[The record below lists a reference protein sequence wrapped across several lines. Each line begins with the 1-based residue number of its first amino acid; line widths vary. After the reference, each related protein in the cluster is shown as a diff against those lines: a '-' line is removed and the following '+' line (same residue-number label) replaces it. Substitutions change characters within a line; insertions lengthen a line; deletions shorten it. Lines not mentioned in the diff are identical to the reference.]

1 MAIAVAPAD
10 VSSHA
15 ADPRKLGLAAEL
27 KLQDWH
33 LEYDY
38 VEDFNLDE
46 IRIADW
52 AQVRDEA
59 SLSDR
64 ATLEEFRTQMREG
77 ATYPPITIMAPD
89 ILIDG
94 NHRYRAA
101 RSLRWPTFPAF
112 IAQFQTVDMAKAF
125 SGAMN
130 QLNGRRLSNEE
141 AYRDALVMFE
151 MGLSDE
157 AVARELGRS
166 RTTVRQMRGRK
177 EFQQRAETLGLQE
190 KAERIKQPQQAKMAA
205 ITHNP
210 VFARAVEIA
219 AETGG
224 KPKIIDELVHTAK
237 QAPSDSE
244 AIDALESLRSN
255 LAPAGPPPVRVTLP
269 SEVRTARMQLGGLL
283 KHETTPIKLLDQ
295 ATPEDR
301 AKSIDQ
307 WRRVRDLANA
317 VLGLYN
323 EQ

>member
-1 MAIAVAPAD
+1 MAIAVAPPNG
-10 VSSHA
+10 STHA
-15 ADPRKLGLAAEL
+15 ADPRKLGLATEL
-27 KLQDWH
+27 KLRDWH

-38 VEDFNLDE
+38 VEDFDLDE
-46 IRIADW
+46 ARIADW

-59 SLSDR
+59 SLSDKT
-64 ATLEEFRTQMREG
+64 TLEEFRTQMREG
-77 ATYPPITIMAPD
+77 ATYPPIVIMAPD
-89 ILIDG
+89 VLIDG

-141 AYRDALVMFE
+141 AFRDALVMFE
-151 MGLSDE
+151 MGLGDE
-157 AVARELGRS
+157 AVARELGRG
-166 RTTVRQMRGRK
+166 RAAVRQMRGRK
-177 EFQQRAETLGLQE
+177 DFEQRVEILGLQD
-190 KAERIKQPQQAKMAA
+190 KAEQIRQPQQAKMAA

-237 QAPSDSE
+237 QAASDSE
-244 AIDALESLRSN
+244 AIDALESLHTTM
-255 LAPAGPPPVRVTLP
+255 AAAGPPPVRVALP
-269 SEVRTARMQLGGLL
+269 AEVRTARMQLGGLL

-301 AKSIDQ
+301 AKSVDQ
-307 WRRVRDLANA
+307 WRRLRDMTNV
-317 VLGLYN
+317 VLDLYG
-323 EQ
+323 EE